1 MTKRLCSALLALST
15 AVMCLCAC
23 TAGGQVSASGA
34 PPSGSSSAPAP
45 SSVSQSAQEPQPQP
59 EPETPAIVT
68 DPSANPLTGLAKA
81 DDWPEG
87 MRPLAV
93 MLDNVQAALPQRGLQ
108 SADLVYEMVTEGG
121 ITRLMA
127 VYSDYTSMPEVGP
140 VRSARDQHVQLM
152 FPLGAM
158 YLHVGGSTYAKALL
172 SQYHYEAKSLDGY
185 FQAGALELD
194 AQRNLTAAI
203 EHCWFTSGELFS
215 QAAAQY
221 RLDTEMDGPQQAV
234 FQFVPYVQEP
244 RVLAGG
250 EASQLYIRFSSYAN
264 SAFRYDA
271 EKAQYVKSQFGAPH
285 LDENTGEAVTF
296 DNLLVLFTDTEKYPG
311 GILTKVN
318 FAWGGVGWYFNGG
331 RCEPVRW
338 LKGAPEQPLR
348 IVSCRRRRNACGSQP
363 RPHLYCGGGA
373 GHVFLFPHQRYGAC
387 LAGGGIKHFCFNIF
401 GSTARFPASVL
412 PGQLS

>member
-1 MTKRLCSALLALST
+1 MPPFLLICFFPSRFADREVDRHDETFVQRPVGAEYGCDVPLRLHCGRAGLGLRRAAFREFQRAGALLG
-15 AVMCLCAC
+15 VPVCAGAAAAAR
-23 TAGGQVSASGA
+23 AGNARYRDRPVG
-34 PPSGSSSAPAP
+34 
-45 SSVSQSAQEPQPQP
+45 
-59 EPETPAIVT
+59 
-68 DPSANPLTGLAKA
+68 LTGLAKA

-234 FQFVPYVQEP
+234 FQFVPYVQGP

-348 IVSCRRRRNACGSQP
+348 IVSAD
-363 RPHLYCGGGA
+363 GA
-373 GHVFLFPHQRYGAC
+373 ETPVEVNPGRTYIAVVGLDMYSYFR
-387 LAGGGIKHFCFNIF
+387 IND
-401 GSTARFPASVL
+401 TAPVWQAAE
-412 PGQLS
+412 

>member
-234 FQFVPYVQEP
+234 FQFVPYVQGP

-271 EKAQYVKSQFGAPH
+271 EKAQYVKSQFGAPFSVTGVAVNPTTGYTREKAAALVNEMSAAYGLDIAAAPEDIDIIYADAAHDYAGPGYNVPDAKTRGAVELLARTEGIFLDPCYTAKSFRGFCDIARELDGGAIFVHTGGTPALWTQEH
-285 LDENTGEAVTF
+285 LDA
-296 DNLLVLFTDTEKYPG
+296 
-311 GILTKVN
+311 
-318 FAWGGVGWYFNGG
+318 FAADYWN
-331 RCEPVRW
+331 
-338 LKGAPEQPLR
+338 
-348 IVSCRRRRNACGSQP
+348 
-363 RPHLYCGGGA
+363 
-373 GHVFLFPHQRYGAC
+373 
-387 LAGGGIKHFCFNIF
+387 
-401 GSTARFPASVL
+401 
-412 PGQLS
+412 

>member
-23 TAGGQVSASGA
+23 TAGGQIPASNA
-34 PPSGSSSAPAP
+34 PPSGALSSGGSSAPAP
-45 SSVSQSAQEPQPQP
+45 SSAPESVSAPEVQPGVQA
-59 EPETPAIVT
+59 PAVVT
-68 DPSANPLTGLAKA
+68 DPSANPLTGLAKGEETH
-81 DDWPEG
+81 EG

-93 MLDNVQAALPQRGLQ
+93 MIDNVQAALPQRGLQ

-172 SQYHYEAKSLDGY
+172 SQYHYENKSLDGY
-185 FQAGALELD
+185 FQSGALELD

-203 EHCWFTSGELFS
+203 EHCWFTNGDLFS

-221 RLDTEMDGPQQAV
+221 GLDTALDGEQQAV
-234 FQFVPYVQEP
+234 FQFAPYAQGP
-244 RVLAGG
+244 RALAG
-250 EASQLYIRFSSYAN
+250 EDASQLYIRFSSYAN

-271 EKAQYVKSQFGAPH
+271 AQGQYVKSQFGAPH

-311 GILTKVN
+311 GVLTKVN
-318 FAWGGVGWYFNGG
+318 FTWGGVGWYFNGG
-331 RCEPVRW
+331 RCETVRW

-348 IVSCRRRRNACGSQP
+348 IVSTD
-363 RPHLYCGGGA
+363 GA
-373 GHVFLFPHQRYGAC
+373 ETPVAINPGR
-387 LAGGGIKHFCFNIF
+387 
-401 GSTARFPASVL
+401 TSVAVVGL
-412 PGQLS
+412 DMYPYFRINDAAPVWQAAE

>member
-338 LKGAPEQPLR
+338 LKGAPEQKRLWKSPRAAPILR
-348 IVSCRRRRNACGSQP
+348 WWGWTCIPISASTIRRLFGRRRNKT
-363 RPHLYCGGGA
+363 
-373 GHVFLFPHQRYGAC
+373 FLLQYFWQHRT
-387 LAGGGIKHFCFNIF
+387 I
-401 GSTARFPASVL
+401 
-412 PGQLS
+412 PG

>member
-1 MTKRLCSALLALST
+1 MPPFLLICFFPSRFADREVDRHDETFVQRPVGAEYGCDVPLRR
-15 AVMCLCAC
+15 
-23 TAGGQVSASGA
+23 QVSASGA

-244 RVLAGG
+244 RWRVGK
-250 EASQLYIRFSSYAN
+250 RPSSI
-264 SAFRYDA
+264 S
-271 EKAQYVKSQFGAPH
+271 
-285 LDENTGEAVTF
+285 
-296 DNLLVLFTDTEKYPG
+296 
-311 GILTKVN
+311 
-318 FAWGGVGWYFNGG
+318 
-331 RCEPVRW
+331 
-338 LKGAPEQPLR
+338 
-348 IVSCRRRRNACGSQP
+348 
-363 RPHLYCGGGA
+363 
-373 GHVFLFPHQRYGAC
+373 VFPAMP
-387 LAGGGIKHFCFNIF
+387 
-401 GSTARFPASVL
+401 TARSATMRRKRNM
-412 PGQLS
+412 

>member
-93 MLDNVQAALPQRGLQ
+93 MLANVQAALPPRGLQ

-250 EASQLYIRFSSYAN
+250 GASPLYIRFSSYAN
-264 SAFRYDA
+264 SAFRHDA
-271 EKAQYVKSQFGAPH
+271 EKTPYVKSQ
-285 LDENTGEAVTF
+285 
-296 DNLLVLFTDTEKYPG
+296 
-311 GILTKVN
+311 

-348 IVSCRRRRNACGSQP
+348 IVSAD
-363 RPHLYCGGGA
+363 GA
-373 GHVFLFPHQRYGAC
+373 ETLVEVNPGRTYIAVVGLDMYSYFR
-387 LAGGGIKHFCFNIF
+387 IND
-401 GSTARFPASVL
+401 TAPVWQAAE
-412 PGQLS
+412 

>member
-1 MTKRLCSALLALST
+1 MPPFLLICFFPSRFADREVDRHDETFVQRPVGAEYGCDVPLRLHCGRAGLGLRRAAFREFQRAGAFLG
-15 AVMCLCAC
+15 VPVCA
-23 TAGGQVSASGA
+23 GA
-34 PPSGSSSAPAP
+34 A
-45 SSVSQSAQEPQPQP
+45 
-59 EPETPAIVT
+59 AIVT

-348 IVSCRRRRNACGSQP
+348 IVSAD
-363 RPHLYCGGGA
+363 GA
-373 GHVFLFPHQRYGAC
+373 ETPVEVNPGRTYIAVVGLDMYSYFR
-387 LAGGGIKHFCFNIF
+387 IND
-401 GSTARFPASVL
+401 TAPVWQAAE
-412 PGQLS
+412 

>member
-15 AVMCLCAC
+15 AVMCLCARS
-23 TAGGQVSASGA
+23 AGGQVSASGA

-203 EHCWFTSGELFS
+203 E
-215 QAAAQY
+215 
-221 RLDTEMDGPQQAV
+221 
-234 FQFVPYVQEP
+234 
-244 RVLAGG
+244 
-250 EASQLYIRFSSYAN
+250 N
-264 SAFRYDA
+264 
-271 EKAQYVKSQFGAPH
+271 
-285 LDENTGEAVTF
+285 
-296 DNLLVLFTDTEKYPG
+296 
-311 GILTKVN
+311 
-318 FAWGGVGWYFNGG
+318 
-331 RCEPVRW
+331 
-338 LKGAPEQPLR
+338 
-348 IVSCRRRRNACGSQP
+348 
-363 RPHLYCGGGA
+363 
-373 GHVFLFPHQRYGAC
+373 
-387 LAGGGIKHFCFNIF
+387 
-401 GSTARFPASVL
+401 
-412 PGQLS
+412 

>member
-1 MTKRLCSALLALST
+1 MKISRRLMLRLSGLGATTMALMGCAGQGEGFLAWLEG
-15 AVMCLCAC
+15 LFP
-23 TAGGQVSASGA
+23 SASVPGTPAQPGA
-34 PPSGSSSAPAP
+34 PEALAP
-45 SSVSQSAQEPQPQP
+45 VQPALP
-59 EPETPAIVT
+59 PYNA
-68 DPSANPLTGLAKA
+68 DPLTGEARRT
-81 DDWPEG
+81 DG
-87 MRPLAV
+87 RIVGV
-93 MLDNVQAALPQRGLQ
+93 MVNNICNSRRQNARPQRGIGA
-108 SADLVYEMVTEGG
+108 ADLLIESRVEGG
-121 ITRLMA
+121 ITRLCA
-127 VYSDYTSMPEVGP
+127 VYHDVDAIPEVGP

-221 RLDTEMDGPQQAV
+221 RLDTAMDGPQQAV

-348 IVSCRRRRNACGSQP
+348 IVSAD
-363 RPHLYCGGGA
+363 GA
-373 GHVFLFPHQRYGAC
+373 ETPVEVNPGRTYIAVVGLDMYSYFR
-387 LAGGGIKHFCFNIF
+387 IND
-401 GSTARFPASVL
+401 TAPVWQAAE
-412 PGQLS
+412 

>member
-1 MTKRLCSALLALST
+1 MFAFPIYKSFGFVYIDIRIVTLKRYGENGIGNETKIRLLRLYRCCLFFLFASFRLVLPIARLTGMTKRLCSALLALST

-221 RLDTEMDGPQQAV
+221 RLDTEMDDPQQAV
-234 FQFVPYVQEP
+234 FQFFVPL
-244 RVLAGG
+244 R
-250 EASQLYIRFSSYAN
+250 S
-264 SAFRYDA
+264 
-271 EKAQYVKSQFGAPH
+271 GAPC
-285 LDENTGEAVTF
+285 
-296 DNLLVLFTDTEKYPG
+296 
-311 GILTKVN
+311 
-318 FAWGGVGWYFNGG
+318 WRVG
-331 RCEPVRW
+331 
-338 LKGAPEQPLR
+338 K
-348 IVSCRRRRNACGSQP
+348 
-363 RPHLYCGGGA
+363 RPSSIS
-373 GHVFLFPHQRYGAC
+373 VFPAMP
-387 LAGGGIKHFCFNIF
+387 
-401 GSTARFPASVL
+401 TARSATM
-412 PGQLS
+412 QRKRNM

>member
-81 DDWPEG
+81 DWPEG

-348 IVSCRRRRNACGSQP
+348 IVSAD
-363 RPHLYCGGGA
+363 GA
-373 GHVFLFPHQRYGAC
+373 ETPVEVNPGRTYIAVVGLDMYSYFR
-387 LAGGGIKHFCFNIF
+387 IND
-401 GSTARFPASVL
+401 TAPVWQAAE
-412 PGQLS
+412 

>member
-152 FPLGAM
+152 FPLERCIC
-158 YLHVGGSTYAKALL
+158 TW
-172 SQYHYEAKSLDGY
+172 
-185 FQAGALELD
+185 
-194 AQRNLTAAI
+194 AA
-203 EHCWFTSGELFS
+203 
-215 QAAAQY
+215 
-221 RLDTEMDGPQQAV
+221 
-234 FQFVPYVQEP
+234 P
-244 RVLAGG
+244 RMRR
-250 EASQLYIRFSSYAN
+250 RFSAN
-264 SAFRYDA
+264 TIMRPNLWMVIYRPARWSWMHSA
-271 EKAQYVKSQFGAPH
+271 
-285 LDENTGEAVTF
+285 T
-296 DNLLVLFTDTEKYPG
+296 
-311 GILTKVN
+311 
-318 FAWGGVGWYFNGG
+318 
-331 RCEPVRW
+331 
-338 LKGAPEQPLR
+338 
-348 IVSCRRRRNACGSQP
+348 
-363 RPHLYCGGGA
+363 
-373 GHVFLFPHQRYGAC
+373 
-387 LAGGGIKHFCFNIF
+387 
-401 GSTARFPASVL
+401 
-412 PGQLS
+412 

>member
-158 YLHVGGSTYAKALL
+158 YLHVGGSTYA
-172 SQYHYEAKSLDGY
+172 
-185 FQAGALELD
+185 
-194 AQRNLTAAI
+194 
-203 EHCWFTSGELFS
+203 
-215 QAAAQY
+215 
-221 RLDTEMDGPQQAV
+221 
-234 FQFVPYVQEP
+234 
-244 RVLAGG
+244 
-250 EASQLYIRFSSYAN
+250 
-264 SAFRYDA
+264 
-271 EKAQYVKSQFGAPH
+271 
-285 LDENTGEAVTF
+285 
-296 DNLLVLFTDTEKYPG
+296 
-311 GILTKVN
+311 
-318 FAWGGVGWYFNGG
+318 
-331 RCEPVRW
+331 
-338 LKGAPEQPLR
+338 
-348 IVSCRRRRNACGSQP
+348 SQP
-363 RPHLYCGGGA
+363 IPL
-373 GHVFLFPHQRYGAC
+373 
-387 LAGGGIKHFCFNIF
+387 
-401 GSTARFPASVL
+401 
-412 PGQLS
+412 

>member
-127 VYSDYTSMPEVGP
+127 VYSD
-140 VRSARDQHVQLM
+140 
-152 FPLGAM
+152 
-158 YLHVGGSTYAKALL
+158 
-172 SQYHYEAKSLDGY
+172 
-185 FQAGALELD
+185 
-194 AQRNLTAAI
+194 
-203 EHCWFTSGELFS
+203 
-215 QAAAQY
+215 
-221 RLDTEMDGPQQAV
+221 
-234 FQFVPYVQEP
+234 
-244 RVLAGG
+244 
-250 EASQLYIRFSSYAN
+250 
-264 SAFRYDA
+264 
-271 EKAQYVKSQFGAPH
+271 
-285 LDENTGEAVTF
+285 
-296 DNLLVLFTDTEKYPG
+296 
-311 GILTKVN
+311 
-318 FAWGGVGWYFNGG
+318 
-331 RCEPVRW
+331 
-338 LKGAPEQPLR
+338 
-348 IVSCRRRRNACGSQP
+348 
-363 RPHLYCGGGA
+363 
-373 GHVFLFPHQRYGAC
+373 
-387 LAGGGIKHFCFNIF
+387 
-401 GSTARFPASVL
+401 
-412 PGQLS
+412 

>member
-140 VRSARDQHVQLM
+140 VRSARDQHVQLIV
-152 FPLGAM
+152 PLGAM

-348 IVSCRRRRNACGSQP
+348 IVSAD
-363 RPHLYCGGGA
+363 GA
-373 GHVFLFPHQRYGAC
+373 ETPVEVNPGRTYIAVVGLDMYSYFR
-387 LAGGGIKHFCFNIF
+387 IND
-401 GSTARFPASVL
+401 TAPVWQAAE
-412 PGQLS
+412 

>member
-1 MTKRLCSALLALST
+1 
-15 AVMCLCAC
+15 
-23 TAGGQVSASGA
+23 
-34 PPSGSSSAPAP
+34 
-45 SSVSQSAQEPQPQP
+45 
-59 EPETPAIVT
+59 
-68 DPSANPLTGLAKA
+68 
-81 DDWPEG
+81 
-87 MRPLAV
+87 
-93 MLDNVQAALPQRGLQ
+93 
-108 SADLVYEMVTEGG
+108 
-121 ITRLMA
+121 
-127 VYSDYTSMPEVGP
+127 
-140 VRSARDQHVQLM
+140 M

-318 FAWGGVGWYFNGG
+318 FAWGGVG
-331 RCEPVRW
+331 
-338 LKGAPEQPLR
+338 
-348 IVSCRRRRNACGSQP
+348 
-363 RPHLYCGGGA
+363 
-373 GHVFLFPHQRYGAC
+373 
-387 LAGGGIKHFCFNIF
+387 
-401 GSTARFPASVL
+401 
-412 PGQLS
+412 